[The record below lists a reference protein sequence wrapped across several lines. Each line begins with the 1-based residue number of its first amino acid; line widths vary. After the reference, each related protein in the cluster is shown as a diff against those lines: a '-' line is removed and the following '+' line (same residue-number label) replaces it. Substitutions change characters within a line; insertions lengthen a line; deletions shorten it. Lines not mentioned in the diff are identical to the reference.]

1 MGSPEQ
7 LAKKL
12 RDRAEECHRITGMF
26 TQTTDRLP
34 YLRLAEAYEN
44 LAAQE
49 ELALGCESRH
59 VKPRWWLRAE
69 YVAWKA
75 DGERGAYGAVIA
87 GSAPARGV
95 RGCLEPPA
103 KALP

>member
-1 MGSPEQ
+1 MGSREQ

-26 TQTTDRLP
+26 TQATDRLP

-49 ELALGCESRH
+49 ELALGCESQH
-59 VKPRWWLRAE
+59 VKPLWRRS
-69 YVAWKA
+69 
-75 DGERGAYGAVIA
+75 GF
-87 GSAPARGV
+87 
-95 RGCLEPPA
+95 
-103 KALP
+103 ALCF